1 MFAFESNIEHLTSDI
16 AASAALILPST
27 LLLAPK
33 AADRVFDSQLRKGA
47 WLQRSFTLST
57 TCHAVASREGGS
69 TIHLYESGDI
79 HRQQI
84 SVAAAAEAFSE
95 WSDLVRLA
103 GKAAR
108 EGRAGDERH
117 GGEAARVCG
126 RAQRELLRYKADH
139 AAFFF
144 TTAFLLDVTS
154 GNSTIRA
161 GASAVPF

>member
-1 MFAFESNIEHLTSDI
+1 MKTRRGDVVLVLFPNSDLRTAKRRPALVLQRDSPRRRPRAISVFPVSVLFAFESNIEHLTSDI

-95 WSDLVRLA
+95 WSDW
-103 GKAAR
+103 
-108 EGRAGDERH
+108 GDRH
-117 GGEAARVCG
+117 GR
-126 RAQRELLRYKADH
+126 
-139 AAFFF
+139 
-144 TTAFLLDVTS
+144 
-154 GNSTIRA
+154 
-161 GASAVPF
+161 